1 MRNPAITQLKGFL
14 VFLVVF
20 GHVIEGFSSSIG
32 RDWLY
37 NFIYSFH
44 MPAFVAI
51 SGFLFKAE
59 AAPSKLV
66 KSILI
71 PFMVYNVIFEISSF
85 TSFGRFTHNFYEG
98 APYWHLWF
106 LLALFIWKLL
116 TPAFVTLRWPL
127 LASLALAFLF
137 PTFNA
142 DGYLFSLGRI
152 LHFFPFFLTGL
163 VFKEKLSKG
172 LSSKLS
178 TSSIGIIVLSFIA
191 LCFAYLIPTKIL
203 YGSYTY
209 SQIPL
214 PKLEGLGYT
223 AASLAL
229 GSMGLIFAFYLAP
242 RLRFFQR
249 FGEASLTI
257 YILHAFFVMNLG
269 HELNLKLPG
278 DWLRLPVAG
287 LLALFACWIL
297 STKFIQNLNIFVLN
311 CADRLLIKSQN
322 SASKDIASLK

>member
-20 GHVIEGFSSSIG
+20 GHVIEGFSSSIAK
-32 RDWLY
+32 DWLY

-59 AAPSKLV
+59 TAPSKLV
-66 KSILI
+66 KTILI
-71 PFMVYNVIFEISSF
+71 PFVVYNVIFEISSF
-85 TSFGRFTHNFYEG
+85 TSFGRFTHNFYGG
-98 APYWHLWF
+98 APHWHLWF

-116 TPAFVTLRWPL
+116 TPGFLTLRWPL
-127 LASLALAFLF
+127 LASLGLAFLF

-142 DGYLFSLGRI
+142 DGYLFSLGRM
-152 LHFFPFFLTGL
+152 LHFFPFFLFGFI
-163 VFKEKLSKG
+163 FKDKLSKG
-172 LSSKLS
+172 LNSKHS
-178 TSSIGIIVLSFIA
+178 TSSICIIALTFIA

-214 PKLEGLGYT
+214 PITEGLGYT
-223 AASLAL
+223 TASLAL
-229 GSMGLIFAFYLAP
+229 GAIGLIFSFYLAP
-242 RLRFFQR
+242 RLKFFQR

-297 STKFIQNLNIFVLN
+297 STKFIQNLNSLILD
-311 CADRLLIKSQN
+311 CADRLLIKPQN
-322 SASKDIASLK
+322 STPKDVASLK